1 MFATQYMYEKL
12 TKCQNFTQYLPE
24 KIFSGILGQWQMS
37 PLFPICYAY
46 AIYLR
51 FAFIYNDRHTILHK
65 NGWYKA
71 RLPISGTI
79 GLSTHDHKPL
89 VDLYKFLLMKLIF

>member
-1 MFATQYMYEKL
+1 M
-12 TKCQNFTQYLPE
+12 QYLPE
-24 KIFSGILGQWQMS
+24 KYFPEFWGNGKCHL
-37 PLFPICYAY
+37 LFPICYTY

-71 RLPISGTI
+71 RLLISGTI

-89 VDLYKFLLMKLIF
+89 ADLYKFLLIKLIF